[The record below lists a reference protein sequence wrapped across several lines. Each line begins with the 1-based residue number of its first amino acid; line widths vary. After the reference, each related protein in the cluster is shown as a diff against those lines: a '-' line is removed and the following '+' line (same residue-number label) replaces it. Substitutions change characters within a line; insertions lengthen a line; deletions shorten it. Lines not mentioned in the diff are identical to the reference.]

1 MKNGRYWCAFK
12 QWALI
17 KFLVVSDGKM
27 TSINEHLFTVHGE
40 ETRDVSNVQQLARR
54 NVEAERGGGEHN

>member
-1 MKNGRYWCAFK
+1 
-12 QWALI
+12 
-17 KFLVVSDGKM
+17 M